1 MTTTS
6 AINAPLLPFAFSAW
20 CSKWCGGVVGLP
32 RVLATVNHP
41 TMPAPT
47 HSPRHPLT
55 HPPTHSCTMH
65 ASTQKCSADDF
76 FRPVGSDGVW
86 RQRLPPT
93 DASETR
99 YTITASS
106 SSGKTQSL
114 TDVLFGDVYICG
126 GQSNMDFGI
135 TLMENYTQELAL
147 ANNSRFST
155 IRLFTVG
162 VKTQSPGVPLNW
174 LHTLQQ
180 PWTTLNATTLAR
192 GGDWGGFSAVC
203 WVFGRTVHDGL
214 QNKVTMLYTRPWHAL
229 LAHRAHSRRHEHS
242 HHVHMFLPHYHRPHT
257 HTHTH
262 THTQVAASDRTC
274 CSQCLNHR
282 VRTLPPLARP
292 PVVSSKG
299 PTRSRGGQ
307 LGRDVCD
314 HVGN

>member
-1 MTTTS
+1 
-6 AINAPLLPFAFSAW
+6 
-20 CSKWCGGVVGLP
+20 
-32 RVLATVNHP
+32 
-41 TMPAPT
+41 
-47 HSPRHPLT
+47 
-55 HPPTHSCTMH
+55 MH

-214 QNKVTMLYTRPWHAL
+214 QNKVTPAL
-229 LAHRAHSRRHEHS
+229 GMPSSPTVRTAVATNIPITFTCFS
-242 HHVHMFLPHYHRPHT
+242 PTIIAHT

-262 THTQVAASDRTC
+262 TLKS
-274 CSQCLNHR
+274 
-282 VRTLPPLARP
+282 LPPIAPAARS
-292 PVVSSKG
+292 V
-299 PTRSRGGQ
+299 
-307 LGRDVCD
+307 
-314 HVGN
+314 